1 MKMTVQS
8 YFSIV
13 PNLMKI
19 HSFYVS
25 LFFSCFLI
33 VYYCLAFCLL
43 ESSIAVTLGFFGVA
57 LIFGGDGRGLLSFA
71 LLKNKSTTTMIL
83 VITVNVFIKSNK

>member
-43 ESSIAVTLGFFGVA
+43 ESYAVTLGFFGVA
-57 LIFGGDGRGLLSFA
+57 LIFWKDVCGLPPSHYS
-71 LLKNKSTTTMIL
+71 KQ
-83 VITVNVFIKSNK
+83 VNDDYDSGSYCKRLYKK